1 MPGPTAVSHNQ
12 IWLTLLV
19 NWVLYSSG
27 LVEWHMTQVFE
38 ITKFFQCRFKPL
50 CCEINTEIQCFKIII
65 MAGIS
70 SRKSK
75 IQCKG
80 RKPSWLNSRV
90 YLGVFQ
96 QNWPLNH
103 KKYTSG
109 LISQSYCSWT
119 IKDNTRLTKEMVLFD
134 STATGLCEW
143 NFPMHIAYTSDAT
156 LTLSL
161 SLSKI
166 SEHKILHQVHILSI
180 WKKEFKE
187 WTDN

>member
-1 MPGPTAVSHNQ
+1 MSGPTAVYHNET
-12 IWLTLLV
+12 WLTLLV

-80 RKPSWLNSRV
+80 RKPNGWTLLCLPGSFPAKLAPKSQKIHKWLNISIILLMNNKRQ
-90 YLGVFQ
+90 YSPDQRNGTLWFNC
-96 QNWPLNH
+96 NWSVWMKLSH
-103 KKYTSG
+103 A
-109 LISQSYCSWT
+109 YCIHQWCNSHS
-119 IKDNTRLTKEMVLFD
+119 L
-134 STATGLCEW
+134 A
-143 NFPMHIAYTSDAT
+143 
-156 LTLSL
+156 LSL
-161 SLSKI
+161 
-166 SEHKILHQVHILSI
+166 
-180 WKKEFKE
+180 
-187 WTDN
+187 